1 MKTIKVIMIYAMAI
15 VMVLFFQFRIV
26 EAADEG
32 KRNNIKLHFNEDGI
46 FKIVQFTDTQD
57 DQDIEPRTVQLIEA
71 VLENESPELVVFSGD
86 NIKRGPE
93 TFEDVII
100 AINNI
105 ASPVDNSNTPWLIT
119 FGNHDEDHTPI
130 TGVDEPAMLDIYRS
144 YHFNI
149 NKPSPKGV
157 HGTGNMNVLIRSSR
171 GNKPIFNV
179 WAIDSGRY
187 APDEIADQSLEGYWY
202 WDWIRPSQIEWYL
215 QTSEKLEKKNKKKIP
230 SLMFFHIPLFEFGLM
245 WDMDITYPGRHG
257 VVGERNECVC
267 TGPFNSGLYAAILER
282 GDVKG
287 VFVGHDH
294 INNYVGNYYGIYLGY
309 SASTGFGT
317 YGLDGSE
324 KHRLKGARVFILDE
338 DDPENFET
346 YMVYASDYGID
357 LTP

>member
-1 MKTIKVIMIYAMAI
+1 
-15 VMVLFFQFRIV
+15 
-26 EAADEG
+26 
-32 KRNNIKLHFNEDGI
+32 
-46 FKIVQFTDTQD
+46 
-57 DQDIEPRTVQLIEA
+57 
-71 VLENESPELVVFSGD
+71 
-86 NIKRGPE
+86 
-93 TFEDVII
+93 
-100 AINNI
+100 
-105 ASPVDNSNTPWLIT
+105 
-119 FGNHDEDHTPI
+119 
-130 TGVDEPAMLDIYRS
+130 
-144 YHFNI
+144 
-149 NKPSPKGV
+149 
-157 HGTGNMNVLIRSSR
+157 
-171 GNKPIFNV
+171 
-179 WAIDSGRY
+179 
-187 APDEIADQSLEGYWY
+187 
-202 WDWIRPSQIEWYL
+202 
-215 QTSEKLEKKNKKKIP
+215 
-230 SLMFFHIPLFEFGLM
+230 MFFHIPLFEFGLM
-245 WDMDITYPGRHG
+245 WDMDIAYPGRHG

>member
-1 MKTIKVIMIYAMAI
+1 MKTIKVIMIYAMTI
-15 VMVLFFQFRIV
+15 VMMLFFEFRIV

-71 VLENESPELVVFSGD
+71 VLENEIPDLVVFSGD

-93 TFEDVII
+93 TPEDVII
-100 AINNI
+100 AIDNI

-157 HGTGNMNVLIRSSR
+157 HGTGNMNVLIMSSR
-171 GNKPIFNV
+171 GNNPIFNV

-187 APDEIADQSLEGYWY
+187 APDEIAGQSLDGYWY

-215 QTSEKLEKKNKKKIP
+215 KTSEKLEKKNKKKIP

-245 WDMDITYPGRHG
+245 
-257 VVGERNECVC
+257 
-267 TGPFNSGLYAAILER
+267 
-282 GDVKG
+282 
-287 VFVGHDH
+287 
-294 INNYVGNYYGIYLGY
+294 
-309 SASTGFGT
+309 
-317 YGLDGSE
+317 
-324 KHRLKGARVFILDE
+324 
-338 DDPENFET
+338 
-346 YMVYASDYGID
+346 
-357 LTP
+357 